1 MAWPP
6 SKVALN
12 PALAAKLRAAGH
24 GDMIA
29 KPKRRNAQPEADL
42 QKLVAQYLDAELTPR
57 GVWWSSTLNG
67 VRLKTPRA
75 RQQARE
81 QGLRPG
87 LPDIVIVPLRPPLI
101 PKVYFIELK
110 SAKGTMTDEQAS
122 LRQALEGDMV
132 VCRSVDEVCT
142 ALRWW
147 GLIRP

>member
-6 SKVALN
+6 SKIALN

-42 QKLVAQYLDAELTPR
+42 QKLVAQLLDELLTPH
-57 GVWWSSTLNG
+57 GIWWSSTLNG
-67 VRLKTPRA
+67 VRLKTARERGRA
-75 RQQARE
+75 QE

-87 LPDIVIVPLRPPLI
+87 LPDIVIVPLKPPLI

-110 SAKGTMTDEQAS
+110 SAKGVLTDEQAS
-122 LRQALEGDMV
+122 LHEALNGDMA
-132 VCRSVDEVCT
+132 VCRSVEEAYT

-147 GLIRP
+147 GLIRL

>member
-42 QKLVAQYLDAELTPR
+42 QKLVAQFLDAELTPR
-57 GVWWSSTLNG
+57 RIWWSSTLNG
-67 VRLKTPRA
+67 VRLKTARERGRA
-75 RQQARE
+75 QE

-87 LPDIVIVPLRPPLI
+87 LPDIVIVPLTYPALTEA
-101 PKVYFIELK
+101 YFIEIK
-110 SAKGTMTDEQAS
+110 SARGTVTPEQA
-122 LRQALEGDMV
+122 ALAEALGPGRMA
-132 VCRSVDEVCT
+132 VCRSVDEVRV
-142 ALRWW
+142 ALVTW
-147 GLIRP
+147 GMI